1 MLLQQQR
8 MSQDTLELN
17 QRLEEVEAEKR
28 RIEQELSSARERLE
42 RARNDNMQVLL
53 NFNLGFN
60 LSKNNH
66 RGVYFLP
73 PPLQAP
79 FRKSFY
85 SARSS
90 RCGESAHILGFNSMN

>member
-42 RARNDNMQVLL
+42 RARNDNMQVWFNML
-53 NFNLGFN
+53 NEQRVVLN
-60 LSKNNH
+60 
-66 RGVYFLP
+66 
-73 PPLQAP
+73 
-79 FRKSFY
+79 
-85 SARSS
+85 
-90 RCGESAHILGFNSMN
+90 

>member
-42 RARNDNMQVLL
+42 RARNDNMQV
-53 NFNLGFN
+53 F
-60 LSKNNH
+60 
-66 RGVYFLP
+66 
-73 PPLQAP
+73 
-79 FRKSFY
+79 
-85 SARSS
+85 
-90 RCGESAHILGFNSMN
+90 